1 MLWTAEAA
9 FHNCDITYT
18 KPQLI
23 IVYSIEEDC
32 RNPGL
37 TIDQIKVVRQEQS
50 EPILD
55 ELGS

>member
-1 MLWTAEAA
+1 
-9 FHNCDITYT
+9 
-18 KPQLI
+18 
-23 IVYSIEEDC
+23 VYSIEEDC